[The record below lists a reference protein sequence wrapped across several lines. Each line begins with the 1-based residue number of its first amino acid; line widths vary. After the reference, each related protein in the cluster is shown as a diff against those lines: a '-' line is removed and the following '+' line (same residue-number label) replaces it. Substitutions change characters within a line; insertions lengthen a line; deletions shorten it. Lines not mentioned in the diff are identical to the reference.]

1 MRKFFIY
8 LILVTYLNMAL
19 VPHLGE
25 VDVFVAGTTHQVD
38 EINSLYEQIMV
49 SLGYDSTAEDEDGD
63 SGTEDDST
71 TNSSKILQYC
81 ALTQYQSTLKFFF
94 VINEKKFNHFV
105 FEKFNLSSI
114 DFGIESPPPEV

>member
-1 MRKFFIY
+1 MKDLFIY
-8 LILVTYLNMAL
+8 ILLVTYLNMAL
-19 VPHLGE
+19 VPHVSE
-25 VDVFVAGTTHQVD
+25 TDVFIKGSHQQID
-38 EINSLYEQIMV
+38 EINSFYEQVMV
-49 SLGYDSTAEDEDGD
+49 VLGYDTIAEDEDGD

-81 ALTQYQSTLKFFF
+81 ALTQYQSTLKSFF
-94 VINEKKFNHFV
+94 VIYEKKCNHFV

>member
-1 MRKFFIY
+1 MRKLFIY

-49 SLGYDSTAEDEDGD
+49 SLGYDTIAEDEDGD

-71 TNSSKILQYC
+71 SNISKIFQYY
-81 ALTQYQSTLKFFF
+81 ALTQYLITPKSFF
-94 VINEKKFNHFV
+94 VVKRQRSKYLQI
-105 FEKFNLSSI
+105 EKFNLSSI
-114 DFGIESPPPEV
+114 DYGIESPPPEV